1 MVSAVVALATAARGA
16 GVTHLRLR
24 QGPVAELVLLPA
36 DPPMPQAPSE
46 DAEGDA
52 RLERELRLRGGGAP

>member
-1 MVSAVVALATAARGA
+1 
-16 GVTHLRLR
+16 VTHLRLR

-36 DPPMPQAPSE
+36 DPPMLPAPSE